1 MNEKDML
8 HQFDHAKLGRF
19 HFILVILSGLCWA
32 LVAYGVTI
40 IGFLLPSLRADWG
53 TSSSLLGIIAGAS
66 LVGMFIGSTIG
77 GTLADRLGRR
87 RVLTWAL
94 VFSGAFFLLLRAILE
109 LCFSTGTASFHWNG
123 SWCGHS
129 HCLHPGD

>member
-1 MNEKDML
+1 ML

-53 TSSSLLGIIAGAS
+53 TSSSLLGIIAGAG

-94 VFSGAFFLLLRAILE
+94 VFSGGFYLLSALSWNYASLLVLRL
-109 LCFSTGTASFHWNG
+109 FTGMGLGAVIPIEIGRAHV
-123 SWCGHS
+123 
-129 HCLHPGD
+129 